1 LINSLE
7 FEDINNINTAVLED
21 KVIEDMLAS
30 NPDLEQLL
38 NE

>member
-1 LINSLE
+1 LINRIR
-7 FEDINNINTAVLED
+7 FEDINNINTAAVLEQNR
-21 KVIEDMLAS
+21 EDMLAS